1 MFILALRIELFKNNQ
16 VWNVEVSKDLS
27 HLSML
32 MPEHTALTIEA
43 HLLIVEG
50 PTVLGLKLVVT
61 DLWFYMVAE
70 LIIAMG
76 KFTLLAISTDASV
89 HPVLAQFSL
98 ELTFR
103 VLVVIHEA
111 I

>member
-1 MFILALRIELFKNNQ
+1 MLILALRIELFKDNQ

-32 MPEHTALTIEA
+32 MSEHTALTIEA

-50 PTVLGLKLVVT
+50 PTVLGLEFVVT
-61 DLWFYMVAE
+61 NLWFHMVAE

-76 KFTLLAISTDASV
+76 KFTLLSIATDASV
-89 HPVLAQFSL
+89 HPVLAQLSL
-98 ELTFR
+98 KLTFW